1 MMEHVIVTGAT
12 GMVGATMIEQ
22 MLADGIRV
30 TGIVRPASAKM
41 KNLTPHQNL
50 EIIECDIDNLL
61 SLKEILSHD
70 YDTFFHFA
78 WNGTYGASR
87 EDIRLQTQNV
97 IDTLD
102 AIELAHAIGCKAFV
116 GAGSQA
122 EFGPV
127 EGTISDAVPK
137 NPVTGYGIAKLD
149 ACRMGKILCE
159 QYGIRHSWGRI
170 VSTYGPRDNSYT
182 MVMSSIINMLD
193 GKRMQFTK
201 GEQTWDYLY
210 GGDCSRAF
218 YLIGKYGKHGKAYTI
233 GSGQTRQLKDY
244 ITAIRDTVAPSLEIG
259 LGEREYYPNQ
269 VMHLCADITELK
281 EDTGFEP
288 EVSFE
293 EGIRRTVQWYQ
304 GQNNG

>member
-41 KNLTPHQNL
+41 QNLTSHQNL

-127 EGTISDAVPK
+127 EGTISDAIPK
-137 NPVTGYGIAKLD
+137 NPVTGYGIAKLA

-170 VSTYGPRDNSYT
+170 VSTYGPRDNTYT

>member
-1 MMEHVIVTGAT
+1 MMEHVIITGAT

-41 KNLTPHQNL
+41 KNLTSHQNL

-61 SLKEILSHD
+61 SLKETLSHD

-244 ITAIRDTVAPSLEIG
+244 ITTIRDTVAPSLEIG

-293 EGIRRTVQWYQ
+293 GIRRTVQWYQ

>member
-1 MMEHVIVTGAT
+1 MEHVIITGAT

-50 EIIECDIDNLL
+50 EIIECDIDNLV
-61 SLKEILSHD
+61 SLKETLSHD

-293 EGIRRTVQWYQ
+293 EGIRRTVHWYQ

>member
-22 MLADGIRV
+22 MLADGINV
-30 TGIVRPASAKM
+30 TGIVRPSSAKM

-61 SLKEILSHD
+61 SLKELLSHD

-87 EDIRLQTQNV
+87 ENVRLQTQNV

-102 AIELAHAIGCKAFV
+102 AIELAHTVGCKAFV

-127 EGTISDAVPK
+127 EGTISDAIPK

-170 VSTYGPRDNSYT
+170 VSTYGPRDNAYT

-193 GKRMQFTK
+193 GKRMQFTN

-244 ITAIRDTVAPSLEIG
+244 ITAIRDTVAPDLEIG
-259 LGEREYYPNQ
+259 LGEIDYYPNQ

-293 EGIRRTVQWYQ
+293 EGIRRTVKWYR

>member
-1 MMEHVIVTGAT
+1 
-12 GMVGATMIEQ
+12 
-22 MLADGIRV
+22 MLV
-30 TGIVRPASAKM
+30 PA
-41 KNLTPHQNL
+41 P
-50 EIIECDIDNLL
+50 
-61 SLKEILSHD
+61 
-70 YDTFFHFA
+70 
-78 WNGTYGASR
+78 R
-87 EDIRLQTQNV
+87 
-97 IDTLD
+97 
-102 AIELAHAIGCKAFV
+102 
-116 GAGSQA
+116 
-122 EFGPV
+122 PV

-170 VSTYGPRDNSYT
+170 VSTYGPRDNAYT

>member
-1 MMEHVIVTGAT
+1 
-12 GMVGATMIEQ
+12 
-22 MLADGIRV
+22 
-30 TGIVRPASAKM
+30 
-41 KNLTPHQNL
+41 
-50 EIIECDIDNLL
+50 
-61 SLKEILSHD
+61 
-70 YDTFFHFA
+70 
-78 WNGTYGASR
+78 
-87 EDIRLQTQNV
+87 
-97 IDTLD
+97 
-102 AIELAHAIGCKAFV
+102 
-116 GAGSQA
+116 
-122 EFGPV
+122 
-127 EGTISDAVPK
+127 
-137 NPVTGYGIAKLD
+137 
-149 ACRMGKILCE
+149 MGKILCE

-244 ITAIRDTVAPSLEIG
+244 ITTIRDTVAPSLEIG

>member
-1 MMEHVIVTGAT
+1 
-12 GMVGATMIEQ
+12 
-22 MLADGIRV
+22 
-30 TGIVRPASAKM
+30 M
-41 KNLTPHQNL
+41 KNLSPHQNL

-61 SLKEILSHD
+61 SLKETLSHD

-97 IDTLD
+97 VDTLD

-170 VSTYGPRDNSYT
+170 VSTYGPRDNAYT

>member
-1 MMEHVIVTGAT
+1 MKHVIVTGAT

-22 MLADGIRV
+22 MLEDGIKV
-30 TGIVRPASAKM
+30 SGIVRPASSKM
-41 KNLTPHQNL
+41 KNLTPHENL
-50 EIIECDIDNLL
+50 KIVECDIDNLL
-61 SLKEILSHD
+61 SLKEVLSHD

-97 IDTLD
+97 VDTLD
-102 AIELAHAIGCKAFV
+102 AIELAHTLGCQAFV

-127 EGTISDAVPK
+127 EGTISDAIAK

-159 QYGIRHSWGRI
+159 QYEIRHSWGRI

-233 GSGQTRQLKDY
+233 GSGHTRQLKDY
-244 ITAIRDTVAPSLEIG
+244 ITAIRDTVNPSLEIG
-259 LGEREYYPNQ
+259 IGELDYYPNQ
-269 VMHLCADITELK
+269 VMHLCADIIELK

-288 EVSFE
+288 QVSFE
-293 EGIRRTVQWYQ
+293 EGIQRTIDWYR
-304 GQNNG
+304 GRDNG

>member
-1 MMEHVIVTGAT
+1 
-12 GMVGATMIEQ
+12 
-22 MLADGIRV
+22 
-30 TGIVRPASAKM
+30 M
-41 KNLTPHQNL
+41 KNLTSHQNL

-127 EGTISDAVPK
+127 EGTISDAIPK
-137 NPVTGYGIAKLD
+137 NPVTGYGIAKLA

-170 VSTYGPRDNSYT
+170 VSTYGPRDNTYT

-293 EGIRRTVQWYQ
+293 EGIRRTVHWYQ